1 MLVVPICL
9 TFSSSRSVHSSHFS
23 KQGSGSQAWET
34 PVRILPKHSRIQWL
48 CSLYPGSA
56 SERLRFSEVGIILKL
71 DDDYSIIISFLLLP
85 KIIPGSCWGRK
96 WATKG
101 SQKHLHD
108 NQSSK
113 GTYIYRNFVIPVKNS
128 SILISLQSSWDL
140 LHSLQV
146 QRKQQGTAERPTQNG
161 CSLLPISK

>member
-1 MLVVPICL
+1 MSY
-9 TFSSSRSVHSSHFS
+9 TFSSSRSVHSSTS
-23 KQGSGSQAWET
+23 QSSGTCPRPEKLLLGSCPNT
-34 PVRILPKHSRIQWL
+34 PEFND

-56 SERLRFSEVGIILKL
+56 SERLRFSEVGISLKL

-113 GTYIYRNFVIPVKNS
+113 GTYIYRNFVIPVKILI
-128 SILISLQSSWDL
+128 ILISLQSSWDL
-140 LHSLQV
+140 L
-146 QRKQQGTAERPTQNG
+146 QQPTSPESNKEQMETPTQNG